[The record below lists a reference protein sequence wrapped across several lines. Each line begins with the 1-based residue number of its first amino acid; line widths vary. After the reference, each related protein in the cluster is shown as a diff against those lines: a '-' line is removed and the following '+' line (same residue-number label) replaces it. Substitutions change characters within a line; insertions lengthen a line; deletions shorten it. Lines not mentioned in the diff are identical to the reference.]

1 MHKLNLRGLDLNL
14 LVPLQALL
22 EERSVTRAA
31 MRVHLSQ
38 PAMSRVFERLRE
50 AFSDELL
57 IRSGK
62 KYALTP
68 RAAALLEELTLV
80 LPKVESLWQ
89 KKPFSPSSATGCL
102 KLAMTDQM
110 AALLLPELVATLS
123 REAPNVDVQ
132 IVPWQESSVRD
143 LAAGHLDLVVS
154 PLTAPFP
161 LVVERLLPDRF
172 VCLVSRNHPHRKKSF
187 SLTEYLA
194 EKHIVLDVQ
203 LGHQTLVDRP
213 LSELGKRRKSALRLP
228 FFVVAVEAL
237 EKTSLVLTIPERLA
251 NRRMD
256 PRKTR
261 LVEAPKEIP
270 PYYQTMSWSDRL
282 NADPLH
288 SWFRDCLRATCKR
301 IM

>member
-1 MHKLNLRGLDLNL
+1 MHTVNLRGLDLNL

-22 EERSVTRAA
+22 EARSVTKAA

-38 PAMSRVFERLRE
+38 PSMSRVFERLRE

-68 RAAALLEELTLV
+68 RAAALLEELTLL

-89 KKPFSPSSATGCL
+89 TKPFSPATATGSL

-110 AALLLPELVATLS
+110 TILLLPELVATLS

-132 IVPWQESSVRD
+132 LVPWHDSSFRD
-143 LAAGHLDLVVS
+143 LAAGQLDLVVC

-194 EKHIVLDVQ
+194 EKHIVLEVQ
-203 LGHQTLVDRP
+203 PGQQTLVDRP
-213 LSELGKRRKSALRLP
+213 LSELGKRRKAALRLP
-228 FFVVAVEAL
+228 FFVPAVEAL
-237 EKTSLVLTIPERLA
+237 EKTLLVLTIPERLA
-251 NRRMD
+251 NRKMD

-261 LVEAPKEIP
+261 LVEPPKEIP

-288 SWFRDCLRATCKR
+288 SWFRDCLRAVCKR
-301 IM
+301 IT

>member
-1 MHKLNLRGLDLNL
+1 
-14 LVPLQALL
+14 
-22 EERSVTRAA
+22 
-31 MRVHLSQ
+31 
-38 PAMSRVFERLRE
+38 MSRVFERLRE

-68 RAAALLEELTLV
+68 RAAALLEELTLL

-89 KKPFSPSSATGCL
+89 KKPFSPASATGCL

-194 EKHIVLDVQ
+194 EKHIVLEVQ
-203 LGHQTLVDRP
+203 PGHQTLVDRP

>member
-1 MHKLNLRGLDLNL
+1 MQKQNLRSLDLNL

-22 EERSVTRAA
+22 EERSVTKAA

-38 PAMSRVFERLRE
+38 PAMSRAFERLRE
-50 AFSDELL
+50 AFSDDLL

-68 RAAALLEELTLV
+68 RAAALLEELTLL
-80 LPKVESLWQ
+80 LPKVASLWQ
-89 KKPFSPSSATGCL
+89 KKPFSPASATGCL

-110 AALLLPELVATLS
+110 AALLLSELVATLS
-123 REAPNVDVQ
+123 REAPNVDMQ
-132 IVPWQESSVRD
+132 IVPWQESSFRD
-143 LAAGHLDLVVS
+143 LAAGQLDLVVC

-161 LVVERLLPDRF
+161 LVIERLLPDRF
-172 VCLVSRNHPHRKKSF
+172 VCLVARNHPHRKKSF
-187 SLTEYLA
+187 SLTEYLD
-194 EKHIVLDVQ
+194 EKHIVLEVQ
-203 LGHQTLVDRP
+203 PGHQTLVDRP
-213 LSELGKRRKSALRLP
+213 LSEIGKRRKWALRLP
-228 FFVVAVEAL
+228 FFVPAVEAL
-237 EKTSLVLTIPERLA
+237 EKTPLVLTIPERLA

-270 PYYQTMSWSDRL
+270 PFYQTMSWSDRL

-288 SWFRDCLRATCKR
+288 SWFRDCLRAACKR
-301 IM
+301 IT

>member
-68 RAAALLEELTLV
+68 RAAALLEELTLL

-89 KKPFSPSSATGCL
+89 KKPFSPASATGCL

-110 AALLLPELVATLS
+110 AALLLPELLAKLS

-194 EKHIVLDVQ
+194 EKHIVLEVQ
-203 LGHQTLVDRP
+203 HGHQTLVDRP
-213 LSELGKRRKSALRLP
+213 LSELGKRRKPALRLP

-251 NRRMD
+251 DRRMD

>member
-1 MHKLNLRGLDLNL
+1 MHKPNLRGLDLNL

-31 MRVHLSQ
+31 MRVNLSQ

-89 KKPFSPSSATGCL
+89 KKPFSPASATGCL

-194 EKHIVLDVQ
+194 EKHIVLEVQ
-203 LGHQTLVDRP
+203 PGHQTLVDRP
-213 LSELGKRRKSALRLP
+213 LSELGKRRKPALRLP

>member
-68 RAAALLEELTLV
+68 RAAALLEELTLL

-89 KKPFSPSSATGCL
+89 KKPFSPASATGCL

-123 REAPNVDVQ
+123 REAPSVDVQ
-132 IVPWQESSVRD
+132 IVSWQESSVRD
-143 LAAGHLDLVVS
+143 LATGHLDLVVS

-194 EKHIVLDVQ
+194 EKHIVLEVEP
-203 LGHQTLVDRP
+203 GHQTLVDRP
-213 LSELGKRRKSALRLP
+213 LSEIGKRRKSALRLP
-228 FFVVAVEAL
+228 FFVVAVEAV

>member
-1 MHKLNLRGLDLNL
+1 MHKVNLRGLDLNL

-22 EERSVTRAA
+22 EERSVTKAA

-38 PAMSRVFERLRE
+38 PSMSRVFERLRE

-57 IRSGK
+57 LRSGK

-68 RAAALLEELTLV
+68 RAASLLEELTLL

-89 KKPFSPSSATGCL
+89 RKPFSPATATGSL

-110 AALLLPELVATLS
+110 TILLFPELLTTLF
-123 REAPNVDVQ
+123 REAPNVDLQ
-132 IVPWQESSVRD
+132 IVSWQESSFRD
-143 LAAGHLDLVVS
+143 LAAGQLDLVVS

-161 LVVERLLPDRF
+161 LVVERLLRERF
-172 VCLVSRNHPHRKKSF
+172 VCLVSRSHPHRKKSF

-194 EKHIVLDVQ
+194 EKHIVLEVQ
-203 LGHQTLVDRP
+203 PGQQTLVDRP
-213 LSELGKRRKSALRLP
+213 VSELGKRRKAALRLP
-228 FFVVAVEAL
+228 FFVPAVEAL
-237 EKTSLVLTIPERLA
+237 EKTLLVLTIPERLA
-251 NRRMD
+251 NRKMD

-288 SWFRDCLRATCKR
+288 SWFRDCLRAVCKR
-301 IM
+301 IT

>member
-1 MHKLNLRGLDLNL
+1 MHKPNLRGLDLNL

-22 EERSVTRAA
+22 EERSVTKAA

-38 PAMSRVFERLRE
+38 PAMSRAFERLRE
-50 AFSDELL
+50 AFSDDLL

-68 RAAALLEELTLV
+68 RAAALLEELTLL

-89 KKPFSPSSATGCL
+89 RKPFSPATATGSL

-110 AALLLPELVATLS
+110 TILLLPELVATLS

-132 IVPWQESSVRD
+132 LMPWQDSSFRD
-143 LAAGHLDLVVS
+143 LAAGQLDLVVC

-172 VCLVSRNHPHRKKSF
+172 VCLVSRSHPHRKKSF

-194 EKHIVLDVQ
+194 EKHIVLEVQ
-203 LGHQTLVDRP
+203 PGQQTLVDRP
-213 LSELGKRRKSALRLP
+213 LSELGKRRKAALRLP
-228 FFVVAVEAL
+228 FFVPAVEAL
-237 EKTSLVLTIPERLA
+237 EKTLLVLTIPERLA
-251 NRRMD
+251 NRKMD

-261 LVEAPKEIP
+261 LVEALKEIP

-288 SWFRDCLRATCKR
+288 SWFRDCLRAVSKR
-301 IM
+301 IT

>member
-1 MHKLNLRGLDLNL
+1 
-14 LVPLQALL
+14 
-22 EERSVTRAA
+22 
-31 MRVHLSQ
+31 
-38 PAMSRVFERLRE
+38 
-50 AFSDELL
+50 
-57 IRSGK
+57 
-62 KYALTP
+62 
-68 RAAALLEELTLV
+68 
-80 LPKVESLWQ
+80 
-89 KKPFSPSSATGCL
+89 
-102 KLAMTDQM
+102 M
-110 AALLLPELVATLS
+110 AALLLPELLAKLS

-194 EKHIVLDVQ
+194 EKHIVLEVQ
-203 LGHQTLVDRP
+203 PGHQTLVDRP

>member
-1 MHKLNLRGLDLNL
+1 MHKQNLRGLDLNL

-22 EERSVTRAA
+22 EERSVTKAA
-31 MRVHLSQ
+31 MRVPLSQ
-38 PAMSRVFERLRE
+38 PAMSRALERLRE
-50 AFSDELL
+50 AFSDDLL

-68 RAAALLEELTLV
+68 RAAALLEELTLL

-89 KKPFSPSSATGCL
+89 RKPFRPATATGSL

-110 AALLLPELVATLS
+110 TILLLPELVATLS

-132 IVPWQESSVRD
+132 LVPWHDSSFRD
-143 LAAGHLDLVVS
+143 LAAGQLDLVVC

-194 EKHIVLDVQ
+194 EKHIVLEVQ
-203 LGHQTLVDRP
+203 PGHQTLVDRP
-213 LSELGKRRKSALRLP
+213 LSELGKRRKPALRLP

-251 NRRMD
+251 DRRMD

>member
-1 MHKLNLRGLDLNL
+1 MHNLNLRGLDLNL

-31 MRVHLSQ
+31 MRVNLSQ

-89 KKPFSPSSATGCL
+89 KKPFSPASATGCL

>member
-1 MHKLNLRGLDLNL
+1 MHNLNLRGLDLNL

-89 KKPFSPSSATGCL
+89 KKPFSPASATGCL

-194 EKHIVLDVQ
+194 EKHIVLEVQ
-203 LGHQTLVDRP
+203 PGHQTLVDRP

>member
-1 MHKLNLRGLDLNL
+1 MQKRNLRGLDLNL

-22 EERSVTRAA
+22 EERSVTKAA

-38 PAMSRVFERLRE
+38 PSMSRVFERLRE

-68 RAAALLEELTLV
+68 RAAALLEELTLL

-89 KKPFSPSSATGCL
+89 KKPFSPASATGCL

-194 EKHIVLDVQ
+194 EKHIVLEVQ
-203 LGHQTLVDRP
+203 PGHQTLVDRP
-213 LSELGKRRKSALRLP
+213 LSELGKRRKPALRLP

>member
-1 MHKLNLRGLDLNL
+1 MQKRNLRGLDLNL

-38 PAMSRVFERLRE
+38 PAMSRAFERLRE
-50 AFSDELL
+50 AFSDDLL

-68 RAAALLEELTLV
+68 RAAALLEELTLL

-89 KKPFSPSSATGCL
+89 RKPFSPATTTGSL

-110 AALLLPELVATLS
+110 TILLLPELVATLS
-123 REAPNVDVQ
+123 QEAPNVDVQ
-132 IVPWQESSVRD
+132 LVPWQHSSFRD
-143 LAAGHLDLVVS
+143 LAAGQLDLVVS
-154 PLTAPFP
+154 PITAPFP

-194 EKHIVLDVQ
+194 EKHIVLEVQ
-203 LGHQTLVDRP
+203 PGQQTLVDRP
-213 LSELGKRRKSALRLP
+213 LSELGKRRKAALRLP
-228 FFVVAVEAL
+228 FFVPALEAL
-237 EKTSLVLTIPERLA
+237 EKTLLLLTIPERLA
-251 NRRMD
+251 NRMD

-282 NADPLH
+282 NTDPLH
-288 SWFRDCLRATCKR
+288 SWFRDCLRTTCKR
-301 IM
+301 IT

>member
-1 MHKLNLRGLDLNL
+1 MHKPNLRGLDLNL

-68 RAAALLEELTLV
+68 RAAALLEELTLL

-89 KKPFSPSSATGCL
+89 KKPFSPASATGCL

-194 EKHIVLDVQ
+194 EKHIVLEVQ
-203 LGHQTLVDRP
+203 PGHQTLVDRP

>member
-1 MHKLNLRGLDLNL
+1 MQKQNLRGLDLNL

-31 MRVHLSQ
+31 MRVNLSQ

-89 KKPFSPSSATGCL
+89 KKPFSPASATGCL

-194 EKHIVLDVQ
+194 EKHIVLEVQ
-203 LGHQTLVDRP
+203 PGHQTLVDRP

-288 SWFRDCLRATCKR
+288 SWFRDCLRAVCKR
-301 IM
+301 IT

>member
-1 MHKLNLRGLDLNL
+1 MQKQNLRGLDLNL

-22 EERSVTRAA
+22 EERSVTKAA

-38 PAMSRVFERLRE
+38 PAMSRAFERLRE
-50 AFSDELL
+50 AFSDDLL

-68 RAAALLEELTLV
+68 RAAALLEELTLL

-89 KKPFSPSSATGCL
+89 NKPFSPASATGCL

-110 AALLLPELVATLS
+110 TILLLPELVATLS

-132 IVPWQESSVRD
+132 IAPWQESSFRD
-143 LAAGHLDLVVS
+143 LAAGQLDLVVC

-161 LVVERLLPDRF
+161 LVVERLLPERF

-194 EKHIVLDVQ
+194 EKHIVLEVQ
-203 LGHQTLVDRP
+203 PGQQTLVDRP
-213 LSELGKRRKSALRLP
+213 LSELGKRRKAALRLP
-228 FFVVAVEAL
+228 FFVPAVEAL
-237 EKTSLVLTIPERLA
+237 EKTLLVLTIPERLA
-251 NRRMD
+251 NRKMD

-282 NADPLH
+282 NTDPLH
-288 SWFRDCLRATCKR
+288 SWFRDCLRAVCKR
-301 IM
+301 IT

>member
-1 MHKLNLRGLDLNL
+1 MHKQNLRGLDLNL

-38 PAMSRVFERLRE
+38 PAMSRAFERLRE
-50 AFSDELL
+50 AFSDDLL

-68 RAAALLEELTLV
+68 RAAALLEELTLL

-89 KKPFSPSSATGCL
+89 RKPFSPATATGSL

-110 AALLLPELVATLS
+110 TILLLPELVATLL
-123 REAPNVDVQ
+123 REAPNVDLQ
-132 IVPWQESSVRD
+132 IVLWQESSFRD
-143 LAAGHLDLVVS
+143 LAAGQLDLVVS

-161 LVVERLLPDRF
+161 LVAERLLPERF
-172 VCLVSRNHPHRKKSF
+172 VCLVSRSHPHRKKSF

-194 EKHIVLDVQ
+194 EKHIVLEVQ
-203 LGHQTLVDRP
+203 PGQQTLVDRP
-213 LSELGKRRKSALRLP
+213 LSELGKRRKAGLRLP
-228 FFVVAVEAL
+228 FFVPAVEAL
-237 EKTSLVLTIPERLA
+237 EKTLLVLTIPERLA
-251 NRRMD
+251 IRKMD

-270 PYYQTMSWSDRL
+270 PYYQTMSWSYRL
-282 NADPLH
+282 NTDPLH
-288 SWFRDCLRATCKR
+288 SWFRDCLRAVCKR
-301 IM
+301 IT

>member
-1 MHKLNLRGLDLNL
+1 MHNLNLRGLDLNL

-31 MRVHLSQ
+31 MRVNLSQ

-89 KKPFSPSSATGCL
+89 KKPFSPASATGCL

-194 EKHIVLDVQ
+194 EKHIVLEVQ
-203 LGHQTLVDRP
+203 PGHQTLVDRP

>member
-1 MHKLNLRGLDLNL
+1 MQKPNLRGLDLNL

-68 RAAALLEELTLV
+68 RAAALLEELTLL

-89 KKPFSPSSATGCL
+89 KKPFSPASATGCL

-132 IVPWQESSVRD
+132 LVPWQDSSFRD
-143 LAAGHLDLVVS
+143 LAAGQLDLVVC

-172 VCLVSRNHPHRKKSF
+172 VCLVSRSHPHRKKSF

-194 EKHIVLDVQ
+194 EKHIVLEVQ

-261 LVEAPKEIP
+261 LVDAPKEIP

>member
-1 MHKLNLRGLDLNL
+1 MHNLNLRGLDLNL

-31 MRVHLSQ
+31 MRVNLSQ

-89 KKPFSPSSATGCL
+89 KKPFSPASATGCL

-194 EKHIVLDVQ
+194 EKHIVLEVQ
-203 LGHQTLVDRP
+203 PGHQTLVDRP
-213 LSELGKRRKSALRLP
+213 LSELGKRRKPALRLP

>member
-1 MHKLNLRGLDLNL
+1 MQKQNLRGLDLNL

-38 PAMSRVFERLRE
+38 PAMSRAFERLRE
-50 AFSDELL
+50 AFSDDLL

-68 RAAALLEELTLV
+68 RAAALLEELTLL
-80 LPKVESLWQ
+80 LPNVESLWQ
-89 KKPFSPSSATGCL
+89 RKPFSPATATGSL

-110 AALLLPELVATLS
+110 TILLLPELVATLF
-123 REAPNVDVQ
+123 REAPNVDLQ
-132 IVPWQESSVRD
+132 IVSWQESSFRD
-143 LAAGHLDLVVS
+143 LAAGQLDLVVS

-161 LVVERLLPDRF
+161 LVVERLLPERF
-172 VCLVSRNHPHRKKSF
+172 VCLVSRSHPHRKKSF

-194 EKHIVLDVQ
+194 ARHIVLEVQ
-203 LGHQTLVDRP
+203 PGQQTLVDRP
-213 LSELGKRRKSALRLP
+213 LSELGKRRKAALRLP
-228 FFVVAVEAL
+228 FFVPAVEAL
-237 EKTSLVLTIPERLA
+237 EKTLLVLTIPERLA
-251 NRRMD
+251 IRKMD

-282 NADPLH
+282 NTDPLH
-288 SWFRDCLRATCKR
+288 SWFRDCLRAVCKR
-301 IM
+301 IT

>member
-1 MHKLNLRGLDLNL
+1 MHKPNLRGLDLNL

-31 MRVHLSQ
+31 MRVNLSQ

-89 KKPFSPSSATGCL
+89 KKPFSPASATGCL

-194 EKHIVLDVQ
+194 EKHIVLEVQ
-203 LGHQTLVDRP
+203 PGHQTLVDRP

>member
-1 MHKLNLRGLDLNL
+1 MHKQNLRGLDLNL

-22 EERSVTRAA
+22 EERSVTNAA

-38 PAMSRVFERLRE
+38 PAMSRAFERLRE
-50 AFSDELL
+50 AFSDDLL

-68 RAAALLEELTLV
+68 RAAAVFEELTLL

-89 KKPFSPSSATGCL
+89 RKPFNPATATGSL

-110 AALLLPELVATLS
+110 TILLLPELVATLS

-132 IVPWQESSVRD
+132 LVPWQDSSFRD
-143 LAAGHLDLVVS
+143 LTAGHLDLVVC

-161 LVVERLLPDRF
+161 LVVERLLPERF
-172 VCLVSRNHPHRKKSF
+172 VCLVSRSHPHRKKSF
-187 SLTEYLA
+187 SLAEYLA
-194 EKHIVLDVQ
+194 EKHIVLEVQ
-203 LGHQTLVDRP
+203 PGQQTLVDRP
-213 LSELGKRRKSALRLP
+213 LSELGKRRKAALRLP
-228 FFVVAVEAL
+228 FFVPAVEVL
-237 EKTSLVLTIPERLA
+237 EKTLLVLTIPERLA
-251 NRRMD
+251 NRKID

-270 PYYQTMSWSDRL
+270 PYYQTMSWSDRF
-282 NADPLH
+282 NSDPLH
-288 SWFRDCLRATCKR
+288 SWFRDCLRAVCKR
-301 IM
+301 IT

>member
-1 MHKLNLRGLDLNL
+1 MPKKNLRGLDLNL

-22 EERSVTRAA
+22 EERSVTKAA

-38 PAMSRVFERLRE
+38 PAMSRTFERLRE
-50 AFSDELL
+50 AFSDDLL

-68 RAAALLEELTLV
+68 RAAALLEELTLL

-89 KKPFSPSSATGCL
+89 MKPFSPATATGSL

-110 AALLLPELVATLS
+110 TILLLPELVATLS

-132 IVPWQESSVRD
+132 LVPWQDSSFRD
-143 LAAGHLDLVVS
+143 LAAGQLDLVVC
-154 PLTAPFP
+154 PLTAPSP
-161 LVVERLLPDRF
+161 LVVERLLPERF
-172 VCLVSRNHPHRKKSF
+172 VCLVSRSHPHRKKSF

-194 EKHIVLDVQ
+194 EKHIVLEVQ
-203 LGHQTLVDRP
+203 PGQQTLIDRP
-213 LSELGKRRKSALRLP
+213 LSERGKRRKAALRLP
-228 FFVVAVEAL
+228 FFVPAVEAL
-237 EKTSLVLTIPERLA
+237 EKTLLVLTIPERLA

-256 PRKTR
+256 SRKTR

-288 SWFRDCLRATCKR
+288 SWFRDCLRTTCKR
-301 IM
+301 IT